1 MLGVIGGTGLYQL
14 EDVTKIEVVTMSTPF
29 GAPSSSIVRGKWG
42 VNDVLFLA
50 RHGAGHKYLP
60 HEINYRANIYALKSL
75 GVTQI
80 VGLSAVGSLREEIA
94 PGDLALPVQ
103 YFDWTK
109 GKREQTF
116 FGHGISAHVSTAEP
130 VSSALA
136 GWIAEG
142 AERMGIKLH
151 RSVTYACVEGPR
163 LGTRAE
169 SHFLRSVGCDI
180 VGMTNLPEAFLARE
194 AQICYASIGV
204 VTDYDCWMEDPGKH
218 VTATSI
224 FEQYG
229 ASLSRAKALLGE
241 LLSAPLPPE
250 ESAIRNAL
258 SVSVLTPRDA
268 ISSEQAAWFSVLSR

>member
-14 EDVTKIEVVTMSTPF
+14 EEVTEIEEVTMSTPL

-42 VNDVLFLA
+42 VNNVVFLA
-50 RHGAGHKYLP
+50 RHGAGHEFLP
-60 HEINYRANIYALKSL
+60 HEINYQANIYALKSL
-75 GVTQI
+75 GVNQI
-80 VGLSAVGSLREEIA
+80 VGLSAVWSLREETA

-130 VSSALA
+130 VSLPLA
-136 GWIAEG
+136 GWIAEA
-142 AERMGIKLH
+142 AERMGIRLH
-151 RSVTYACVEGPR
+151 RPVTYACVEGPR

-169 SHFLRSVGCDI
+169 CQFLRGAGCDV

-204 VTDYDCWMEDPGKH
+204 VADYDCWMKDPSRH

-224 FEQYG
+224 FDQYRE
-229 ASLSRAKALLGE
+229 SLSRAVALLRH
-241 LLSAPLPPE
+241 LLSGPLPTE
-250 ESAIRNAL
+250 DSGIRNAL
-258 SVSVLTPRDA
+258 SVSVLTAPDLIPA
-268 ISSEQAAWFSVLSR
+268 EHAEWLSVLSR

>member
-1 MLGVIGGTGLYQL
+1 MIGIIGGTGLYQL
-14 EDVTKIEVVTMSTPF
+14 DEVTVVEEITIATPW
-29 GAPSSSIVRGKWG
+29 GAPSSSIVRGIWG
-42 VNDVLFLA
+42 VNEVLFLA
-50 RHGAGHKYLP
+50 RHGAGHKFLP

-94 PGDLALPVQ
+94 PGNLALPTQ

-116 FGHGISAHVSTAEP
+116 FGNGISAHVSTAEP
-130 VSSALA
+130 VSSTLA

-142 AERMGIKLH
+142 ADRLGIKLR

-169 SHFLRSVGCDI
+169 SHFLRNAGCDI

-194 AQICYASIGV
+194 AQICYVSIGV
-204 VTDYDCWMEDPGKH
+204 VTDYDCWMEDPAKH

-229 ASLSRAKALLGE
+229 ASLSRAKALLGD
-241 LLSAPLPPE
+241 LLSYSPPAE
-250 ESAIRNAL
+250 DPAIRKAL
-258 SVSVLTPRDA
+258 SVSVLTPKDA
-268 ISSEQAAWFSVLSR
+268 ISAEQAAWFSVLSR

>member
-14 EDVTKIEVVTMSTPF
+14 DEVTKIEEVTMSTPF

-42 VNDVLFLA
+42 MNDVLFLA
-50 RHGAGHKYLP
+50 RHGAGHKFLP

-116 FGHGISAHVSTAEP
+116 FGQGISAHVSTAEP
-130 VSSALA
+130 VSSSLT

-142 AERMGIKLH
+142 AERFGIKLH

-169 SHFLRSVGCDI
+169 SHFLRSAGCDI

-204 VTDYDCWMEDPGKH
+204 VTDYDCWMEDPAKH

-229 ASLSRAKALLGE
+229 ASLSRAKVLLGE
-241 LLSAPLPPE
+241 LLSARLPPE
-250 ESAIRNAL
+250 EPMIRSAL
-258 SVSVLTPRDA
+258 SVSVLTPPEA
-268 ISSEQAAWFSVLSR
+268 ISADQAVWISVLSR